1 MNRPTPSQE
10 PAIGISLL
18 PLILELCKQRP
29 SSESTVARAQDA
41 RRMIPAP
48 HKSETFHQLCYTGCS
63 RREALLM
70 RGGRNNDDGG
80 VLIVL

>member
-1 MNRPTPSQE
+1 
-10 PAIGISLL
+10 
-18 PLILELCKQRP
+18 
-29 SSESTVARAQDA
+29 
-41 RRMIPAP
+41 MIPAP
-48 HKSETFHQLCYTGCS
+48 HKSETFHQLCYTGCF